1 MDSQSRADRM
11 RFEPADLDRHPQV
24 NALLER
30 TGLGTFVA
38 DTVTS
43 PFGRNESWMGTTER
57 GERVFVKTFDPP
69 GPRDR
74 LRRTLTFTEC
84 ALRAG
89 IATPRVLGH
98 SEETATV
105 VFELLEDPQSLL
117 ELFTESEEKRQ
128 EFDIE
133 WCVRAARLIAG
144 THQLTPAGFDTSDH
158 PLPPLGAM
166 NALTLRGYLRQSGA
180 ELHMWRLL
188 NNDPDVLAAVTA
200 MRAAD
205 NPGTG
210 AWVPIHGD
218 LRLDQ
223 FLISGDTLYL
233 TDAEESRLGDPA
245 RDIGAFAG
253 EWLYHA
259 VNRIPTVLNESH
271 VVGHV
276 PTHQE
281 IVATG
286 AAEVDR
292 FAPRTAA
299 FFSAYLDRA
308 GLDDESLRHGFAV
321 RAARYAGWHMIERMI
336 SIAAQKQILAA
347 VPRAAA
353 GIGRSLLLNPEQF
366 LDTIGLRTPAHAA

>member
-1 MDSQSRADRM
+1 MDSQSSSDRI
-11 RFEPADLDRHPQV
+11 RFEPADLGRHPEV

-30 TGLGTFVA
+30 MGLGKFVA

-43 PFGRNESWMGTTER
+43 PFGRNESWMGTTDR

-69 GPRDR
+69 GRQER
-74 LRRTLTFTEC
+74 LQRTLTFTEC

-89 IATPRVLGH
+89 IATPKILGH
-98 SEETATV
+98 DERTATV
-105 VFELLEDPQSLL
+105 VFELLDDPQSLL
-117 ELFTESEEKRQ
+117 ELFTESQ
-128 EFDIE
+128 DGYQDFDTE
-133 WCVRAARLIAG
+133 WCIRAARLIAD
-144 THQLTPAGFDTSDH
+144 THRLASDSFDTSDH
-158 PLPPLGAM
+158 PLPPLGPM
-166 NALTLRGYLRQSGA
+166 NALTLPGYLRQSGA
-180 ELHMWRLL
+180 ELHMWKLL
-188 NNDPDVLAAVTA
+188 HNDPDVLEAVTA
-200 MRAAD
+200 MRTAD
-205 NPGTG
+205 NPTLGQ
-210 AWVPIHGD
+210 WVPVHGD

-223 FLISGDTLYL
+223 FLISGGELFL

-245 RDIGAFAG
+245 RDLGAFAG

-259 VNRIPTVLNESH
+259 VNRIPTVLNESR

-292 FAPRTAA
+292 FAPRTQA
-299 FFSAYLDRA
+299 FFSAYLERVD
-308 GLDDESLRHGFAV
+308 LDASLHEELAV
-321 RAARYAGWHMIERMI
+321 RAARYAGWHMIDRMI
-336 SIAAQKQILAA
+336 SIARQKQILEA

-353 GIGRSLLLNPEQF
+353 GIGRSLLLSPRQF